1 MRVAVIGAGSM
12 GALHAEL
19 LGALPEVELA
29 VVDVDAAR
37 AVAVAQRAGGRAI
50 GLEEAMDWAAA
61 IVVATPPE
69 YHAAAVEV
77 AVSRGIH
84 VLCEKPL
91 TDALASSRALAE
103 HAADAHVEVGFQR
116 RHDAGLAALREA
128 LADRRIH
135 LVRLTAYDPRF
146 EARGLD
152 AWPASEVAPI
162 FRDSSIHDFDFVRW
176 VTGQEV
182 LEVTV
187 DASRRDDPRPADPRG
202 IETAL
207 VTMRLSGGTLA
218 ELAASWLHPGGYDI
232 RVEALADGAALT
244 AGLSPRTPSR
254 HLEWAH
260 EPADPA
266 WAGYLERFV
275 PAYRAELVAF
285 LAAARGEQPPA
296 STARD
301 GLEAMRIAVAATRS
315 FVERRTVPL
324 AEVP

>member
-1 MRVAVIGAGSM
+1 MRVGVIGAGSM
-12 GALHAEL
+12 GAMHAEL
-19 LGALPEVELA
+19 LGGLPEVEVT
-29 VVDVDAAR
+29 VVDVDPERAEAAAR
-37 AVAVAQRAGGRAI
+37 RAGGRAI
-50 GLEEAMDWAAA
+50 GLEAVMDWAEA

-69 YHAAAVEV
+69 YHAATVETAVD
-77 AVSRGIH
+77 RGIH

-91 TDALASSRALAE
+91 TDALASSRTVAA
-103 HAADAHVEVGFQR
+103 HAGDAHVEIGFQR
-116 RHDAGLAALREA
+116 RHDAGFVALREE
-128 LADRRIH
+128 LGDRRIH
-135 LVRLTAYDPRF
+135 LLRLTAYDPRVAPRDL
-146 EARGLD
+146 E
-152 AWPASEVAPI
+152 AWPPSEVAPI
-162 FRDSSIHDFDFVRW
+162 FRDSSIHDFDLVRW

-187 DASRRDDPRPADPRG
+187 DASRRDEDRPADPRG

-218 ELAASWLHPGGYDI
+218 ELAASWLHPDGYDI

-254 HLEWAH
+254 HLEWSPAGG
-260 EPADPA
+260 EPA
-266 WAGYLERFV
+266 WTGYLERFV

-285 LAAARGEQPPA
+285 LAAARGERAPA

-315 FVERRTVPL
+315 FVERRTVAL
-324 AEVP
+324 QEVA